1 MTLKTNPGSDP
12 VIREFLE
19 RIAGY
24 RDRIDRIIL
33 FGSRARGD
41 ERPSS
46 DYDVLL
52 VASSR
57 DRTLVEAVHEA
68 VMDVLFSTGR
78 LISPKIFRRSDF
90 ERFSRIPTPFMK
102 NVLSEGI
109 SLG

>member
-1 MTLKTNPGSDP
+1 MRSTSLPSKDP
-12 VIREFLE
+12 VVKEFIE
-19 RIAGY
+19 RISTI
-24 RDRIDRIIL
+24 RNQIEKIIL

-46 DYDVLL
+46 DYDILL
-52 VASSR
+52 VVPER
-57 DRTLVEAVHEA
+57 DPALVGAIHEA

-78 LISPKIFRRSDF
+78 LVSPKIFRRTDF

-102 NVLSEGI
+102 NVMQEGI

>member
-1 MTLKTNPGSDP
+1 MRPASSSQSDP
-12 VIREFLE
+12 VIQEFLK
-19 RIAGY
+19 RISTL
-24 RDRIDRIIL
+24 RPQIDKIIL

-52 VASSR
+52 VTAHR
-57 DRTLVEAVHEA
+57 DRDLVDAVHDA
-68 VMDVLFSTGR
+68 VMEVLFSTGR
-78 LISPKIFRRSDF
+78 LVSPKIFRRSDF

-102 NVLSEGI
+102 NVMTEGI